1 MEVRRRCPSPPVRV
15 NTLQFQVCAPEA
27 EPQNILEKIIW
38 HKELEVEQSRSKIS
52 LQELQ
57 RKVTQVPPALDFS
70 AAILQSQ
77 PYPAVIAEVKKAS
90 PSKGVF
96 REDFDAVT
104 IAQAYAAN
112 GAACLSV
119 LTDER
124 FFQGSFENLQR
135 VREAV
140 ALPLLCK
147 DFILHPYQIYFARSR
162 GADAILLIAAVLT
175 DADLVYLLKISQ
187 NLGMTTLMEVHNSL
201 ELERVL
207 AIVERSS
214 FSVPPLLGINNRNLK
229 TFETSLDTT
238 CSLLATYG
246 DLLQAQNMAVV
257 SESGIQSP
265 EDLQTVA
272 QSGAKAVLVGESLIR
287 QPDPGV
293 ALQQLLRT

>member
-246 DLLQAQNMAVV
+246 DRLQAQNMAVV

>member
-38 HKELEVEQSRSKIS
+38 HKEQEVEQSRSKIS

-57 RKVTQVPPALDFS
+57 RQVPQVPSALDFG

-77 PYPAVIAEVKKAS
+77 CCPAVIAEVKKAS

-124 FFQGSFENLQR
+124 FFQGSFDNLQR

-140 ALPLLCK
+140 TLPLLCK
-147 DFILHPYQIYFARSR
+147 DFMLHPYQIYLARSR

-175 DADLVYLLKISQ
+175 DMDLLYLLKITQ
-187 NLGMTTLMEVHNSL
+187 NLGMTALMEVHNAV

-207 AIVERSS
+207 GIVERSS

-229 TFETSLDTT
+229 TFETRLDTT
-238 CSLLATYG
+238 CTLLSTYG
-246 DLLQAQNMAVV
+246 DRLREQNMTVV

-272 QSGAKAVLVGESLIR
+272 QAGAKAVLVGESLIK

-293 ALQQLLRT
+293 ALRELLKA